1 MRLASEGKTNEA
13 ASKLRT
19 AIAGFQ
25 NLLSPTHDLT
35 EAAAFE
41 LARILGHSEDMEEAN
56 AIMTWLASNSTEKY
70 GLHSEKTI
78 TLYVKIVELL
88 RSWPREEDAQLLM
101 YKIAEAWEDTDNLTF
116 AAAIS
121 GISKGDV
128 ASPSLPEANI
138 RVQFEEAI
146 ADEDDFK
153 IQLRL
158 IEVLMPSNK
167 APPVDMEGLLQNLV
181 TWCEKND
188 LLMPTIRSR
197 SCLAKHYKSKGLRR
211 RGEEVLDVVLPS
223 IEEHF
228 RVADPLTQGFLRIRR
243 ELAFLCLDLGSHSK
257 CDDILGIAADSL
269 ECKKPSSQDDRMI
282 VNFLIAV
289 GNEWQKR
296 SHWELAAPWLE
307 RALVHSMKRLGK
319 SHCKTKILEKALE
332 EGRFVLGGQEILNS
346 SHSICLAINHA
357 AMQYTHLL

>member
-41 LARILGHSEDMEEAN
+41 LAQILGNSEDMEEAN
-56 AIMTWLASNSTEKY
+56 AIMTWLASNSTKKY
-70 GLHSEKTI
+70 GLRSEKTI

-88 RSWPREEDAQLLM
+88 RSWSREEDAQLLM
-101 YKIAEAWEDTDNLTF
+101 YKIAEAWEDADNSTL
-116 AAAIS
+116 APAIP
-121 GISKGDV
+121 GASKGDV
-128 ASPSLPEANI
+128 ASPSLREANI
-138 RVQFEEAI
+138 RIQFEEAI
-146 ADEDDFK
+146 ADEDDVE

-158 IEVLMPSNK
+158 IEVLMLSNK
-167 APPVDMEGLLQNLV
+167 APPVDMEGVLQNLV

-197 SCLAKHYKSKGLRR
+197 SCLAKYYKSKGLGR

-223 IEEHF
+223 IEEHS
-228 RVADPLTQGFLRIRR
+228 RVADRLAQRFLRTCR
-243 ELAFLCLDLGSHSK
+243 ELAFLYLDLGSHSK
-257 CDDILGIAADSL
+257 CDDILEIAADSL
-269 ECKKPSSQDDRMI
+269 ECKEPSPHHDRMM
-282 VNFLIAV
+282 VNFLIAI

-307 RALVHSMKRLGK
+307 RALVHSMKRFGK
-319 SHCKTKILEKALE
+319 SHCKTKTLEMALE
-332 EGRFVLGGQEILNS
+332 EGRFVLGGQEIFEFELS
-346 SHSICLAINHA
+346 
-357 AMQYTHLL
+357 HLLSH